1 MKEYFTFSITAFE
14 LGLKEP
20 HYSTELRFLCYN
32 LLNCFQCVSYI
43 KLEMQSILFST
54 AKETSTLK
62 HYLYLVFMVL
72 VSLLTKDNKAKTKQ

>member
-1 MKEYFTFSITAFE
+1 MFM
-14 LGLKEP
+14 
-20 HYSTELRFLCYN
+20 
-32 LLNCFQCVSYI
+32 LNCFQCVSYI

-72 VSLLTKDNKAKTKQ
+72 VSHLTKDNKAKTKQ